1 MADWLL
7 LSQAYPPDP
16 TATGQY
22 LAQLAEHLSQDGH
35 RVTVLT
41 GECGYEGRQH
51 PMPLHETK
59 GNLVIQRL
67 KASRTRS
74 TVSLISRV
82 RRQLAFIVQIFFAG
96 MRLPKP
102 NGILFVTTPH
112 LIGAAVWLL
121 VKLRKI
127 PAVLW
132 WMDINPD
139 QAVAAGF
146 LKPDDWKVHSF
157 KQYNRILLQS
167 LSTVILL
174 DQFMAKRVGKAY
186 ALPDSH
192 IISLWPLTKPKSK
205 INSTQNFLIRH
216 NLEGKTVIMY
226 SGNHSLVHPLDT
238 LLEAL
243 EDFEIRQDVSFVFV
257 GDGPGKALVEEWKK
271 KHLHVPITLL
281 PYQPLANLDESLGA
295 ADLHIV
301 SMGTTMPGCVHPS
314 KAYTVLAMGK
324 PILYLGPKESVIGE
338 WIKNNPIGWQ
348 VDHGDA
354 SGLRKILKNY
364 IRKSC
369 EERLELSE
377 NVLQFAELHLN
388 RNKKLNE
395 IKKVME
401 ESCCC

>member
-1 MADWLL
+1 MQKISDLVITLENEKGEDIEIRTKKIDKARKNLGHWKEPQVIKLPKQYKQSLETAVDTSENIFTAPLTRKEAATIFQGVWRPKVE
-7 LSQAYPPDP
+7 YPL
-16 TATGQY
+16 GQTY
-22 LAQLAEHLSQDGH
+22 LTDKHVNKIESASLPKVIAK
-35 RVTVLT
+35 
-41 GECGYEGRQH
+41 CGYNRN
-51 PMPLHETK
+51 MPIEIRGGLEE
-59 GNLVIQRL
+59 L
-67 KASRTRS
+67 
-74 TVSLISRV
+74 
-82 RRQLAFIVQIFFAG
+82 
-96 MRLPKP
+96 
-102 NGILFVTTPH
+102 
-112 LIGAAVWLL
+112 GAA
-121 VKLRKI
+121 RS
-127 PAVLW
+127 
-132 WMDINPD
+132 N
-139 QAVAAGF
+139 
-146 LKPDDWKVHSF
+146 SF
-157 KQYNRILLQS
+157 KKYNRILLQS

-174 DQFMAKRVGKAY
+174 DHFMAKRVWKAY
-186 ALPDSH
+186 AISDSH
-192 IISLWPLTKPKSK
+192 IISLWPLTQPKSK
-205 INSTQNFLIRH
+205 INSTKNFLKRH

-238 LLEAL
+238 LLKAL
-243 EDFEIRQDVSFVFV
+243 EDFKIRQDVSFVFV

-395 IKKVME
+395 IKEVME